1 MTDLAYDLSLY
12 RDRFAAGATGS
23 PGYDTAVTLIYVV
36 EGSVQADGATLAAG
50 AGARIQYPASAQ
62 LSGDVTEL
70 VRWEITPAGGAAK
83 LATNADDS
91 RLLLSKPITLPGA
104 SFGLRMD
111 TFTFPP
117 STRAYRHIH
126 AAAGIRYL
134 LKGSLEINSTH
145 GIDLMLAGR
154 PWFEGID
161 DPVLAIADSEVE
173 SQFARVLVLPE
184 EYLGKLTITYIDPA
198 DDDKPREQ
206 INKRLVDEAAAV

>member
-111 TFTFPP
+111 TVTFPP

>member
-111 TFTFPP
+111 TVTFPP

-184 EYLGKLTITYIDPA
+184 EYLGKLTITCIDPA
-198 DDDKPREQ
+198 DDDKPSEQ

>member
-111 TFTFPP
+111 TVTFPP

-206 INKRLVDEAAAV
+206 VNKRLVDEAAAV

>member
-111 TFTFPP
+111 TVTFPP

-198 DDDKPREQ
+198 DDDKPSEQ